1 MQFRYE
7 RNDSY
12 VTWYDAIYF
21 VAKDFHIKY
30 RKHCDRIYKI
40 LVVLKTE
47 IQDTSGEILNS

>member
-30 RKHCDRIYKI
+30 RKYCDRIYKI

>member
-21 VAKDFHIKY
+21 VAKDFQIKY
-30 RKHCDRIYKI
+30 RKYCDRIYKI